1 MNDHRVA
8 RPIEPT
14 TASLPASRLCERS
27 PGHTPESPAPSSLRD
42 RIAFLRGFI
51 RNPAQV
57 GSVVP
62 SSHRLEQRLV
72 RNARMEEA
80 HSVVELG
87 PGTGGTTAAFLRAL
101 PAKAQLLAIELDRD
115 FHRHLRTSVNDPRF
129 LLELASAEDLQD
141 LLALRRLPPPD
152 AIVSGIPFSTMP
164 PEVSRRIAQAAAEVL
179 RPGGRF
185 VAYQVR
191 AHVADFVSPHLGP
204 PMKQWE
210 AINIPPVRVFTWVK
224 PGIAPV

>member
-1 MNDHRVA
+1 
-8 RPIEPT
+8 
-14 TASLPASRLCERS
+14 L
-27 PGHTPESPAPSSLRD
+27 LRD
-42 RIAFLRGFI
+42 RFEFLRGFM

-62 SSHRLEQRLV
+62 SSHWLERLLV
-72 RNARMEEA
+72 RSADLTQA
-80 HSVVELG
+80 HTVVELG
-87 PGTGGTTAAFLRAL
+87 PGTGGTTRAFLRAM
-101 PAKAQLLAIELDRD
+101 PAKGQLLAVELDRV
-115 FHRHLRTSVNDPRF
+115 FHRHLRASVHDPRF

-164 PEVSRRIAQAAAEVL
+164 PEVSSRIAKAIADVL

-191 AHVADFVSPHLGP
+191 AHVADYLSPHLGKP
-204 PMKQWE
+204 VKHWE
-210 AINIPPVRVFTWVK
+210 AVNVPPVRVFTWIK
-224 PGIAPV
+224 PEIERV